1 MNVKKV
7 YDDGQVFGAEI
18 LDISNETILKSFQKA
33 ISNVAAVSLGSGV
46 ITKPAM
52 PHLILNAFKNLAGV
66 SFASDYTFKQA
77 EKLKEAAKNQ
87 VAAPVAASGA
97 SQAAPKE
104 AEKPKEEDVEVDVG
118 GMGDL
123 FGGDYWAAGFRA
135 WLNSLYCT

>member
-1 MNVKKV
+1 
-7 YDDGQVFGAEI
+7 
-18 LDISNETILKSFQKA
+18 
-33 ISNVAAVSLGSGV
+33 
-46 ITKPAM
+46 M

-123 FGGDYWAAGFRA
+123 FGGDY
-135 WLNSLYCT
+135 